1 MMSGVSKYC
10 VLALGVLL
18 GSGPGDTPAF
28 RPPQPYQ
35 LEQVYAQIKQQCPT
49 NDLACFLTGLHSI
62 TAQHGPRAALEVF
75 TLLQDR
81 GDIPATVDGHH
92 IAHHIGHQTAMVF
105 GSSAQAL
112 ALCPTS
118 YNYGCMHGF
127 FQHALGSGEITD
139 QAAAKICDDWTQDR
153 FLSLK
158 TKQSCYHGVGHGVM
172 IRADY
177 DLPKALSACDQL
189 GSPFAQQGCWQGAFM
204 ENMDAAEQGQ
214 WHKAQFSLQDPLAP
228 CDRVDAKYQYQCFLN
243 QSAWLMK
250 FYHNDVSQAAQACL
264 KGPQSAITPCLET
277 IGILTTNSEW
287 QPLLLQGA
295 ESKTFLENAWTICK
309 RFPHGYED
317 YCMVAALD
325 NLMNSNTVNL
335 AQAKQF
341 CRLVGKHLRAECR
354 ARIDVNLWYLIPPA
368 KKKHPRHAATEAGQR
383 ASTGGGPA
391 QIEDVRSTQ

>member
-1 MMSGVSKYC
+1 MTSAASTFS
-10 VLALGVLL
+10 VLALAILF
-18 GSGPGDTPAF
+18 GSGPGDTAAF

-35 LEQVYAQIKQQCPT
+35 LEQVYTQIKQQCPK
-49 NDLACFLTGLHSI
+49 NALACFLGGLQSV
-62 TAQHGPRAALEVF
+62 TAEHGPRAAIELF

-105 GSSAQAL
+105 GPSAEAL

-139 QAAAKICDDWTQDR
+139 QDAARICDEWTQDR
-153 FLSLK
+153 SLSYK

-172 IRADY
+172 IHADY

-189 GSPFAQQGCWQGAFM
+189 GSLFAQQGCWQGAFM
-204 ENMDAAEQGQ
+204 ENTDAAEQGQ
-214 WHKAQFSLQDPLAP
+214 WQKAQFSLQDPLAP
-228 CDRVDAKYQYQCFLN
+228 CDRVDGKYQYQCFLN

-250 FYHNDVSQAAQACL
+250 FYHNDVTQAAQACL
-264 KGPQSAITPCLET
+264 KASKSAITPCLET
-277 IGILTTNSEW
+277 IGILTTNPEW
-287 QPLLLQGA
+287 QPLLLNGPASQ
-295 ESKTFLENAWTICK
+295 SFLDNAWTICR
-309 RFPHGYED
+309 RFPQGYED

-325 NLMNSNTVNL
+325 NLMNSNTINL
-335 AQAKQF
+335 QQAKEF

-354 ARIDVNLWYLIPPA
+354 ARLAVNLWYLTPPA
-368 KKKHPRHAATEAGQR
+368 KKKHPKRGATQ
-383 ASTGGGPA
+383 STRPA
-391 QIEDVRSTQ
+391 PTGDVRSLK